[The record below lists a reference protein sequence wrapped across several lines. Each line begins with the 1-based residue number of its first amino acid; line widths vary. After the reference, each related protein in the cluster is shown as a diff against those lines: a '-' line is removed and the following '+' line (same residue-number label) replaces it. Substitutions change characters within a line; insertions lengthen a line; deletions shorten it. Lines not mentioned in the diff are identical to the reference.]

1 VDHGLALAIVQS
13 LKVQAHPEFLCPQR
27 RAVLAGRYP
36 TLAQPAMRAPVA
48 AKRADPACF
57 LRTAAQFIGEAFVL
71 HIRRMKSAPT
81 PAAAETA
88 ASAAATPDPKSLN
101 EQASEA
107 SEPTPAQEVPVR
119 YADADLVD
127 RVRNGDPDAFRT
139 LFNNYHRRAFAVA
152 LGVVKNKDDAL
163 DVMQEAFIKVHK
175 HIGSFQG
182 TSSFYT
188 WLYRIVMNL
197 AIDHVRRTRKVVE
210 FDDTVRKDD
219 VAGDGSTMPRHPLS
233 NPGKVFARMEL
244 STRIAA
250 ALDELPEYHRAVIML
265 REVEGLSY
273 EEMAKVLRVPKG
285 TIMSR
290 LFHARRKMQERLQ
303 GYLEGDL
310 EITE

>member
-1 VDHGLALAIVQS
+1 M
-13 LKVQAHPEFLCPQR
+13 
-27 RAVLAGRYP
+27 GR
-36 TLAQPAMRAPVA
+36 
-48 AKRADPACF
+48 
-57 LRTAAQFIGEAFVL
+57 FIGQVFVL
-71 HIRRMKSAPT
+71 HIRRMKSAPN

-88 ASAAATPDPKSLN
+88 APQAATPPSSPAGPLN
-101 EQASEA
+101 EQAPEA
-107 SEPTPAQEVPVR
+107 SEPLKEVPFR
-119 YADADLVD
+119 YADAELVD

-152 LGVVKNKDDAL
+152 LGVVKNPDDAL

-197 AIDHVRRTRKVVE
+197 AIDHVRRARKVVE

-233 NPGKVFARMEL
+233 NPAKVVARMEL
-244 STRIAA
+244 SQRIAA
-250 ALDELPEYHRAVIML
+250 ALAELPEYHRAVIVL
-265 REVEGLSY
+265 REIEGLSY
-273 EEMAKVLRVPKG
+273 EEMAQVLDVPKG

-290 LFHARRKMQERLQ
+290 LFHARRKMQERLE

>member
-1 VDHGLALAIVQS
+1 
-13 LKVQAHPEFLCPQR
+13 
-27 RAVLAGRYP
+27 
-36 TLAQPAMRAPVA
+36 MRARVA
-48 AKRADPACF
+48 AKRADPGCF
-57 LRTAAQFIGEAFVL
+57 LLAAAQFIRQAFVL
-71 HIRRMKSAPT
+71 HIRRMKSAPN
-81 PAAAETA
+81 PAAAETGVSPA
-88 ASAAATPDPKSLN
+88 ASPDPKSLN
-101 EQASEA
+101 EQASGA
-107 SEPTPAQEVPVR
+107 SEPTEEVPFR

-127 RVRNGDPDAFRT
+127 RVRNGDQDAFRT

-197 AIDHVRRTRKVVE
+197 AIDHVRRARKVVE

-219 VAGDGSTMPRHPLS
+219 VAGDGSTMPRNPLS
-233 NPGKVFARMEL
+233 NPSKVLARVEL
-244 STRIAA
+244 SQRIAA
-250 ALDELPEYHRAVIML
+250 ALEELPEYHRAVIVL
-265 REVEGLSY
+265 REIEGLSY

-290 LFHARRKMQERLQ
+290 LFHARRKLERALADCHAGQ
-303 GYLEGDL
+303 RRADSDAEDGGADS
-310 EITE
+310 